1 MNLRMLKNL
10 AIAVAPPSG
19 FLKATYVTPG
29 VSYGS
34 DLKLGIL
41 LHFIHNS
48 SCNTREVNHALVLI
62 ILSLPSS
69 DSIVVADLSFS
80 QRLLII

>member
-1 MNLRMLKNL
+1 MLKNL

-34 DLKLGIL
+34 DLKVWLELHQIL
-41 LHFIHNS
+41 PHPMH
-48 SCNTREVNHALVLI
+48 
-62 ILSLPSS
+62 P
-69 DSIVVADLSFS
+69 
-80 QRLLII
+80 Q

>member
-1 MNLRMLKNL
+1 MVLHFDND
-10 AIAVAPPSG
+10 APLG

-34 DLKLGIL
+34 DFKGLVKT
-41 LHFIHNS
+41 S
-48 SCNTREVNHALVLI
+48 SNPIASNAHAVF
-62 ILSLPSS
+62 SSS